1 MTAPTRPALSTTGFP
16 WSETTACDGL
26 RPSTRSRPA
35 TTVPRGVRPTAVL
48 LAVLV
53 AGLLVLL
60 AAGPA
65 FAHAALVET
74 DPFDGQVLD
83 EAPDAVTWTFNE
95 PVVVSSGALRVF
107 DASGE
112 RVDTGQ
118 QSQPGPA
125 QARVALPPTLPQGTY
140 IATFR
145 VTSADGHVVRGAG
158 IFAVGQETQID
169 DDTLA
174 AIFGGDRDAV
184 IGTVSAL
191 VRTLGYLG
199 ALLLGAAPCCGR
211 GWWRATTG
219 WSRTRARRWTLR
231 GGVIVVVTAL
241 ATVPVHA
248 MATSGLGLAVLVDGA
263 LLRESL
269 TSSVGVSAT
278 VRFVAAAAVVALL
291 SRLDVRTPIAA
302 LAGVAVL
309 GSFLLAGHTRTVEPA
324 WVMYLGDA
332 AHLGAAATW
341 FGGLVLLAQALRTRR
356 ADDDDPVAAANLV
369 RRFSGVAT
377 WSVLV
382 VTAAG
387 FAMSWALV
395 REPRALTSTEYG
407 SALILKT
414 ALVGLVLLVALYNNR
429 RLVPAITGAGGQAW
443 DRLRRTVRFEVGVLV
458 AVVVV
463 TGVLV
468 NLRPAAEAAGITG
481 AFDTLV
487 AVSEDLQVN
496 LVVDPNRAGFNEIHL
511 YVFDRTG
518 RTVTD
523 LDSFLLR
530 LSMPDRDIG
539 PIERTPFVAGPGH
552 WQLDGRDLAIAGEWE
567 IEIVIGVDRFTEE
580 RVTIPVVVNN

>member
-1 MTAPTRPALSTTGFP
+1 MTVLTRPAH
-16 WSETTACDGL
+16 
-26 RPSTRSRPA
+26 PA
-35 TTVPRGVRPTAVL
+35 TGL
-48 LAVLV
+48 LAAAV
-53 AGLLVLL
+53 AGLLLVVL
-60 AAGPA
+60 AVGPA

-107 DASGE
+107 DASGD

-118 QSQPGPA
+118 QSQPRPE
-125 QARVALPPTLPQGTY
+125 QARVALPPTLPEGTY

-158 IFAVGQETQID
+158 IFAVGQESHVD

-184 IGTVSAL
+184 IGIVSAL
-191 VRTLGYLG
+191 LRTLGYLG
-199 ALLLGAAPCCGR
+199 ALLLGGALLWAWLVAR
-211 GWWRATTG
+211 DDRVEQD
-219 WSRTRARRWTLR
+219 RARRWTLR
-231 GGVIVVVTAL
+231 GGMVVVVTAL
-241 ATVPVHA
+241 VTVPVHA
-248 MATSGLGLAVLVDGA
+248 MATSGLGLAVLVDQA
-263 LLRESL
+263 PLSESL
-269 TSSVGVSAT
+269 TSSVGISAT
-278 VRFVAAAAVVALL
+278 VRFLAAVVVVALL
-291 SRLDVRTPIAA
+291 ARRDVRTPVAA
-302 LAGVAVL
+302 VAGVAVL

-324 WVMYLGDA
+324 WVMVLGDA
-332 AHLGAAATW
+332 VHLLAAATW

-356 ADDDDPVAAANLV
+356 ADDDDPVAAATLV
-369 RRFSGVAT
+369 KRFSGVAS
-377 WSVLV
+377 WSVLA
-382 VTAAG
+382 VTAGG

-414 ALVGLVLLVALYNNR
+414 SLVGLVLLVALYNNR
-429 RLVPAITGAGGQAW
+429 RLVPAISRAGGAAW
-443 DRLRRTVRFEVGVLV
+443 DQLRRTVRFEVGVLV
-458 AVVVV
+458 AVIAV

-539 PIERTPFVAGPGH
+539 PIERTPFVAGAGH

>member
-1 MTAPTRPALSTTGFP
+1 MRAVAALVG
-16 WSETTACDGL
+16 A
-26 RPSTRSRPA
+26 
-35 TTVPRGVRPTAVL
+35 
-48 LAVLV
+48 
-53 AGLLVLL
+53 LLVLAL

-65 FAHAALVET
+65 AAHAALLET
-74 DPFDGQVLD
+74 SPFDGQVLE

-107 DASGE
+107 DTAGE

-118 QSQPGPA
+118 QSQPSA
-125 QARVALPPTLPQGTY
+125 EQVHVALPTSLPDGTY
-140 IATFR
+140 ISTYR
-145 VTSADGHVVRGAG
+145 VTSADGHLIRGAAV
-158 IFAVGQETQID
+158 FAIGQESDVD

-174 AIFGGDRDAV
+174 AIFGGGGDAV

-191 VRTLGYLG
+191 LRILGYLG
-199 ALLLGAAPCCGR
+199 ALLLGGALVWAWRVAR
-211 GWWRATTG
+211 GDEAERRRAG
-219 WSRTRARRWTLR
+219 HWALR
-231 GGVIVVVTAL
+231 GGVVVVITAL
-241 ATVPVHA
+241 IAVPLHA
-248 MATSGLGLAVLVDGA
+248 MATSGLGLSVLANGRV
-263 LLRESL
+263 LREAL
-269 TSSVGVSAT
+269 ASSVGVSAS
-278 VRFVAAAAVVALL
+278 VRFLAAAVLVALL
-291 SRLDVRTPIAA
+291 TRRRLPASPAA
-302 LAGVAVL
+302 VAGVVVL

-324 WVMYLGDA
+324 WVLYLGDT
-332 AHLGAAATW
+332 AHLLAAATW
-341 FGGLVLLAQALRTRR
+341 FGGLVLLAQAMRARR
-356 ADDDDPVAAANLV
+356 DDDDAVGAANLV

-387 FAMSWALV
+387 LAMSWALV

-407 SALILKT
+407 LALILKT
-414 ALVGLVLLVALYNNR
+414 TLVGIVLLVALYNNR
-429 RLVPAITGAGGQAW
+429 RLVPAISRAGGAAW
-443 DRLRRTVRFEVGVLV
+443 EQLRRTVRFEVAVLV
-458 AVVVV
+458 AVIAV

-487 AVSEDLQVN
+487 AVTEDLQVN

-518 RTVTD
+518 RTVSD

-530 LSMPDRDIG
+530 LSLPNRDIG
-539 PIERTPFVAGPGH
+539 PIDRTPFVAGPGH
-552 WQLDGRDLAIAGEWE
+552 WQVDGRDLAIAGEWE